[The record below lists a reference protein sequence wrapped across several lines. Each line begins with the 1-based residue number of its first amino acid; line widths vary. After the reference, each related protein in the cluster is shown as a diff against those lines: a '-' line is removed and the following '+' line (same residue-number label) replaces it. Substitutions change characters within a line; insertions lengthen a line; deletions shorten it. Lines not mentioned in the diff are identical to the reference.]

1 MTLPIHQALAIILV
15 SAVATFLTRA
25 LPFLLFPPHK
35 KTPKF
40 ILYLG
45 KVLPFATIG
54 MLLVYCLKDVSFLQW
69 SHGLP
74 EAISLLIISLVHLWK
89 RNILLSVGG
98 GTVLY
103 MILVQC
109 VF

>member
-1 MTLPIHQALAIILV
+1 MILPIHQALLIILV

-35 KTPKF
+35 KTPNF

-45 KVLPFATIG
+45 KMLPYATIG

-74 EAISLLIISLVHLWK
+74 EAIALLAITAVHLWK

-98 GTVLY
+98 GTVFY
-103 MILVQC
+103 MLLVQF

>member
-1 MTLPIHQALAIILV
+1 MILPIHQALLIILV

-35 KTPKF
+35 KTPEF

-45 KVLPFATIG
+45 KMLPYATIG
-54 MLLVYCLKDVSFLQW
+54 MLLVYCLKDVSILQY

-74 EAISLLIISLVHLWK
+74 EAIALFTITLVHLWK

-98 GTVLY
+98 GTVFY

-109 VF
+109 IF

>member
-1 MTLPIHQALAIILV
+1 MILPIHQALLIILV

-25 LPFLLFPPHK
+25 LPFFLFPPHK
-35 KTPKF
+35 RTPQF
-40 ILYLG
+40 VLYLG

-54 MLLVYCLKDVSFLQW
+54 MLLVYCLKDVSLVKW
-69 SHGLP
+69 SYGLP
-74 EAISLLIISLVHLWK
+74 EAISLLAITVIHLWK

-98 GTVLY
+98 GTVFY

-109 VF
+109 IF

>member
-1 MTLPIHQALAIILV
+1 MMLPTHQALLTIFV
-15 SAVATFLTRA
+15 SAIATFLTRA

-45 KVLPFATIG
+45 KMLPYATIG
-54 MLLVYCLKDVSFLQW
+54 MLLVYCLKDVSLLTF

-74 EAISLLIISLVHLWK
+74 EAISLLAITGIHLWK

-98 GTVLY
+98 GTLFY
-103 MILVQC
+103 MFLVQ
-109 VF
+109 VIF